1 MNNIPA
7 LLWNSNYEKVKY
19 WLGNSSGST
28 RVIVGV
34 VHRKVQMCFLRD
46 GMSMRNCENRK
57 GRLKRQVGTRDTGP
71 ICGVEAEADMTVT
84 SLPLGAMDFPDH
96 QKAPCTQTRALSCVC
111 VCVCVCVCLFV
122 RIVYGLMIIWN
133 ETTGFSPSSLG
144 YHEDKWH
151 EVACTSENS
160 FLSYGRR
167 VKAGLVRPVT
177 LTSYKKILS
186 RQSISFIYSISK
198 WLLQVYYVPGHLT
211 KALEYLTK
219 SNETKIHIW

>member
-28 RVIVGV
+28 RVIVGF

-71 ICGVEAEADMTVT
+71 ICGVEAEADMTQSVT

-96 QKAPCTQTRALSCVC
+96 QNAPCTQTRALSCVC
-111 VCVCVCVCLFV
+111 VCVCVCVSFCKDSLWTHDYLKWDDRV
-122 RIVYGLMIIWN
+122 
-133 ETTGFSPSSLG
+133 FSQLTWLPWRQMAWGSL
-144 YHEDKWH
+144 YQWE
-151 EVACTSENS
+151 
-160 FLSYGRR
+160 FF
-167 VKAGLVRPVT
+167 PV
-177 LTSYKKILS
+177 LWKKS
-186 RQSISFIYSISK
+186 
-198 WLLQVYYVPGHLT
+198 
-211 KALEYLTK
+211 
-219 SNETKIHIW
+219 